1 MISFVQ
7 VYSKK
12 GKIRNVKYL
21 NILLIES
28 ILNKILLD
36 TRKFEKLSF
45 FWKTFHRLAI
55 LGCSLLRI
63 KKYIILRKGFP
74 IVTSLQVLLGTLGS
88 FFIPQKIYR
97 RQKGE
102 PFYKNH
108 LPYYDNWGYRKC
120 FSSIPP
126 IRWEK

>member
-7 VYSKK
+7 VTRKR
-12 GKIRNVKYL
+12 KIPHDKYL

-36 TRKFEKLSF
+36 TRVRKTVF

-55 LGCSLLRI
+55 LGCGLLRI
-63 KKYIILRKGFP
+63 KKYNILRKGFP
-74 IVTSLQVLLGTLGS
+74 IVTSLQVLLGTPGS

-108 LPYYDNWGYRKC
+108 LPYYDNRGYRKC
-120 FSSIPP
+120 LSSIPP
-126 IRWEK
+126 IR

>member
-45 FWKTFHRLAI
+45 FGRL
-55 LGCSLLRI
+55 
-63 KKYIILRKGFP
+63 
-74 IVTSLQVLLGTLGS
+74 
-88 FFIPQKIYR
+88 FIDW
-97 RQKGE
+97 
-102 PFYKNH
+102 
-108 LPYYDNWGYRKC
+108 PY
-120 FSSIPP
+120 
-126 IRWEK
+126 